1 VLKNVRPLWYAESIE
16 TNERGSKMGYFKIID
31 INENGVSRIDSSE
44 LSFGDAIEIEL
55 ALATPNAV
63 QIACV
68 ICFTPIP
75 QGTGNTC
82 TPHKGMK
89 PNW

>member
-1 VLKNVRPLWYAESIE
+1 
-16 TNERGSKMGYFKIID
+16 MGYIEIFEM
-31 INENGVSRIDSSE
+31 NENGAGFKSLEEI
-44 LSFGDAIEIEL
+44 SFGDAIEIEL
-55 ALATPNAV
+55 ALATPSAV